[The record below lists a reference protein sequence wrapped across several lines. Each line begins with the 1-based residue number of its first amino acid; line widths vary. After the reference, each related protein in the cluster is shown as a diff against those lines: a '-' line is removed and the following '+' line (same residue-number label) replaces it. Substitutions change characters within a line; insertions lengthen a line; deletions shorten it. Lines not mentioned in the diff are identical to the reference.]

1 LHELRLL
8 LASRKLFSNWLSAGV
23 KYFLVKHG
31 ISSGNIGVRY
41 GSGEFAL
48 RPKVYSFMVNAF
60 CDGVLKE
67 IHVGSGGELLGRLW
81 GAVDLVIKGGEGILR
96 MPDGVLLT
104 FESFDQ
110 AVFAET
116 WFYEIHFLG
125 FDLSGW
131 FVLDV
136 GAFVGDTALY
146 YARRG
151 AFVVAVEPVPGNF
164 ELMLRNLE
172 LNPDL
177 KSRILPINAAVGGE
191 DGLVELS
198 CEAPVDVSASI
209 YSPGRLKFK
218 VRSVRLST
226 LLKEI
231 ERMGVDLNS
240 FKVRVLKMDCK
251 GCEYDVIEEV
261 DALKLF
267 DVIKI
272 EYSGYLRNKTYR
284 ELKEALERLGYRC
297 RVWAHH
303 ERALEIGLDKHGT
316 LTCTRGCEAVR

>member
-1 LHELRLL
+1 
-8 LASRKLFSNWLSAGV
+8 
-23 KYFLVKHG
+23 
-31 ISSGNIGVRY
+31 
-41 GSGEFAL
+41 
-48 RPKVYSFMVNAF
+48 
-60 CDGVLKE
+60 VL
-67 IHVGSGGELLGRLW
+67 
-81 GAVDLVIKGGEGILR
+81 
-96 MPDGVLLT
+96 
-104 FESFDQ
+104 
-110 AVFAET
+110 AET
-116 WFYEIHFLG
+116 WLYEIHFLG

-151 AFVVAVEPVPGNF
+151 AFVVAVEPVPSNF

-172 LNPDL
+172 LNSDL
-177 KSRILPINAAVGGE
+177 KSRILPINAAVSGE
-191 DGLVELS
+191 DGFVELS
-198 CEAPVDVSASI
+198 CEAPVDVSASV
-209 YSPGRLKFK
+209 YGPGRLKFR

-226 LLKEI
+226 LLREI
-231 ERMGVDLNS
+231 ERMGVDLDG

-272 EYSGYLRNKTYR
+272 EYSGYLRGRTYC

-303 ERALEIGLDKHGT
+303 EGVLRIGLDKHGM